1 MSTPTLDLHVLR
13 TFVTG
18 VELGGF
24 GRASDR
30 VGRSTSAISAQLKKL
45 TDQAGRPILRKE
57 GRRMVL
63 TPAGEVLLGYARR
76 LLELNDEALAALNEG
91 RLEGAVR
98 VGVQEDF
105 GENFLSGVLGQFV
118 AAHPG
123 LTVEAQVARNASLL
137 NQIRSGRLD
146 LALAWESDLE
156 MPHRETL
163 GSLPMCWIGR
173 DGLGRADR
181 RTRKAVS
188 LAAFEA
194 PCALRTAATEAL
206 DRANIPWRI
215 AFSGSS
221 LAAVWAAVHAG
232 LGITVRTPAGMP
244 SNLRILP
251 GMPRLPKIG
260 VVLYRAEAK
269 PSAAVAALATI
280 VRHGV
285 GVIVRGSGASD

>member
-1 MSTPTLDLHVLR
+1 MANPTLDLHVLR

-91 RLEGAVR
+91 RLEGTVR

-105 GENFLSGVLGQFV
+105 GQNFLSGVLGQFV

-137 NQIRSGRLD
+137 NQVRSGRLD

-156 MPHRETL
+156 MAHCETL

-173 DGLGRADR
+173 DVLGRGDR
-181 RTRKAVS
+181 RRAVS
-188 LAAFEA
+188 LAVFEA

-206 DRANIPWRI
+206 DRANVPWRI

-244 SNLRILP
+244 SGLRILS

-280 VRHGV
+280 LRHNV
-285 GVIVRGSGASD
+285 GVILKGAGTSR